1 MFDVSIN
8 RTYWKYIQTNTF
20 LRPLKGYYCH
30 EEIPSL
36 GSYINVPPYK
46 KYGKNIRED
55 YLNLVT
61 AFADK
66 YKDYNFVLGM
76 SGGIDSEVCA
86 ETFYKLNIPFRVL
99 SLRLFDGS
107 NDFDLVYA
115 AKYCK
120 DRKIKQ
126 KIIPLSFDKL
136 IRDVLP
142 KAVKHGQFT
151 HSISQ
156 VALTYL
162 FEFVG
167 KKEILIN
174 SGHNPDYYTG
184 LGFGWCEDSPNYV
197 KYAINT
203 SNKFMTFT
211 SLEPIFCH
219 YAKNHDSSQPGEK
232 DNTFL
237 YEAYDNLPFRIK
249 YTGWE
254 KSSSELIE
262 GAELLRKEC
271 NYAFQTFLTWRNS
284 TLKYKKEI
292 ENSLEK
298 HFENTKL
305 YDIWVSYKLLT
316 GLEYVKNSF
325 E

>member
-1 MFDVSIN
+1 MYDISIN
-8 RTYWKYIQTNTF
+8 RTYWRYIQTNSF
-20 LRPLKGYYCH
+20 MRPLKGYYCH
-30 EEIPSL
+30 SDLPSL
-36 GSYINVPPYK
+36 GSYVDVPAYK
-46 KYGKNIRED
+46 KHGKNIRED
-55 YLNLVT
+55 YFDLVSE
-61 AFADK
+61 FAKK
-66 YKDYNFVLGM
+66 YKNYKFVLGM

-86 ETFYKLNIPFRVL
+86 ETFYQLNIPFRVL
-99 SLRLFDGS
+99 SLRLFKGQ
-107 NDFDLVYA
+107 NDFDIIYA

-120 DRKIKQ
+120 DRKIEQ
-126 KIIPLSFDKL
+126 KIIPLSYDKL
-136 IRDVLP
+136 VRSVLP

-151 HSISQ
+151 HSVSQ

-162 FEFVG
+162 FEFIG
-167 KKEILIN
+167 DNEILIN
-174 SGHNPDYYTG
+174 SGHNPDFYPKLG
-184 LGFGWCEDSPNYV
+184 LGWWEDSPNYV

-203 SNKFMTFT
+203 NQKFMTFT

-237 YEAYDNLPFRIK
+237 YEAYDNLPHRIK

-254 KSSSELIE
+254 KSSAELIE
-262 GAELLRKEC
+262 GTEFLRKEC

-284 TLKYKKEI
+284 TLRYKKEI
-292 ENSLEK
+292 ENTLEEHLK
-298 HFENTKL
+298 DTKL
-305 YDIWVSYKLLT
+305 HDEWVFYKLLT